1 MRPASA
7 VHSRCHRRLTRSG
20 ATGDSF
26 EPRRSVCRWRHH
38 AVRSPTG
45 APRVPTPYS
54 SSVRLSL
61 VLAIV
66 SSVAFAGPVIVID
79 PGHGGNQD
87 GASSPAGLLEKNLA
101 LAISKKLKARLES
114 DLEAKV
120 RLTRDA
126 DQRLHLDERVV
137 LANRQRPDLFVSI
150 HANSMPTATQRRI
163 NEGIETYFLS
173 AAASGEDAKKVAAR
187 ENAEARQQAKAASTD
202 TLAFIL
208 ADLQKAETHHD
219 SSRLA
224 YAVHESLIAG
234 TGAQDRGVQ
243 QAPFYV
249 LMGLEAPAVLIE
261 VGFVSHPR
269 EGDQLGQAKY
279 QQLVADSIAS
289 GIKAFLEQV
298 QTRDA
303 KRTEGVVPAP
313 PGGSK

>member
-1 MRPASA
+1 
-7 VHSRCHRRLTRSG
+7 VRLL
-20 ATGDSF
+20 
-26 EPRRSVCRWRHH
+26 VL
-38 AVRSPTG
+38 
-45 APRVPTPYS
+45 
-54 SSVRLSL
+54 LSL
-61 VLAIV
+61 VPTLAV
-66 SSVAFAGPVIVID
+66 AGPVIVID

-87 GASSPAGLLEKNLA
+87 GASSPSGLLEKNLA
-101 LAISKKLKARLES
+101 LSIAKKLKARLETE
-114 DLEAKV
+114 LEATV
-120 RLTRDA
+120 RLTRDG
-126 DQRLHLDERVV
+126 DSRLHLDERVV

-150 HANSMPTATQRRI
+150 HANSMPTATQRRV

-208 ADLQKAETHHD
+208 ADLQRAETHHD

-224 YAVHESLIAG
+224 YSVHESLIAR

-269 EGDQLGQAKY
+269 EGVRLGEAKY
-279 QQLVADSIAS
+279 QQQVADSIAA

-303 KRTEGVVPAP
+303 KRSEGVVPAP
-313 PGGSK
+313 SGGSK